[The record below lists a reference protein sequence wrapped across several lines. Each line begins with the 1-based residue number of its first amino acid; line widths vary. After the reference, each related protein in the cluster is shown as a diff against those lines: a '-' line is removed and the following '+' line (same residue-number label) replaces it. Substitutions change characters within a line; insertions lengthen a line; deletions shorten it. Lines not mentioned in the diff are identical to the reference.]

1 MFLRPPLAVA
11 GESALTHHMAS
22 TVNARIPLALLE
34 AIRRIDTPAD
44 PTDTEYVTE
53 LRNKRLGLS
62 DTVYTQI
69 RRYSDAM
76 KRGQR
81 IPFAEAEG
89 LGTLIGRRPD
99 AATLFHN
106 AGEIMADAI
115 YESISP
121 TKRGTIRLLPGFIGR
136 PVALKQIKSVSEKFF
151 EGTLE
156 RTGSFL
162 ALKVANSVTVNGSPK
177 SAGCVFYETAFRQL
191 LKKLIDAGD
200 QVDHVHCAQRG
211 EGVCEW
217 RAEWRSANSPGSVNA
232 G

>member
-1 MFLRPPLAVA
+1 MFLASPLAGA
-11 GESALTHHMAS
+11 GDSALTPHMAS
-22 TVNARIPLALLE
+22 TVNARIPLSLLE
-34 AIRRIDTPAD
+34 AIRRIDTPMD
-44 PTDTEYVTE
+44 PTETEYVTE

-69 RRYSDAM
+69 RRYNDAM

-106 AGEIMADAI
+106 AGEILAQTI
-115 YESISP
+115 YESISA
-121 TKRGTIRLLPGFIGR
+121 TTRGTIRTLPGFMSR
-136 PVALKQIKSVSEKFF
+136 PLALKQIKDVSGKFF

-162 ALKVANSVTVNGSPK
+162 TLRVPDSVTVNGAPRSV
-177 SAGCVFYETAFRQL
+177 GCVFYETAFRDL
-191 LKKLIDAGD
+191 LKMLIDSGE

-211 EGVCEW
+211 EGACEW
-217 RAEWRSANSPGSVNA
+217 RAEWRSVNH
-232 G
+232 

>member
-1 MFLRPPLAVA
+1 MP
-11 GESALTHHMAS
+11 S
-22 TVNARIPLALLE
+22 TVNARIPLSLLE
-34 AIRRIDTPAD
+34 AIRRIDTPSD
-44 PTDTEYVTE
+44 PTETEYVAE

-69 RRYSDAM
+69 RRYNEAL

-99 AATLFHN
+99 AEDLFRN
-106 AGEIMADAI
+106 AGLILASDV

-121 TKRGTIRLLPGFIGR
+121 TRRQSIRSMPGFMSR
-136 PVALKQIKSVSEKFF
+136 PMAMKQIRAFAEDFLDGS
-151 EGTLE
+151 LE

-162 ALKVANSVTVNGSPK
+162 SLKVPGSVTVNGAPK
-177 SAGCVFYETAFRQL
+177 SAGCFFYETAFREL
-191 LKKLIDAGD
+191 LRLLNDVAPQIE
-200 QVDHVHCAQRG
+200 HVHCAQRG

-217 RAEWRSANSPGSVNA
+217 RAEWRGNPE
-232 G
+232 

>member
-1 MFLRPPLAVA
+1 
-11 GESALTHHMAS
+11 MAS
-22 TVNARIPLALLE
+22 TVNARIPLSLLE
-34 AIRRIDTPAD
+34 AIRRIDTPTD

-53 LRNKRLGLS
+53 LRNKRFGLS

-76 KRGQR
+76 RRGQR
-81 IPFAEAEG
+81 IPFSEAEG

-99 AATLFHN
+99 AAVLFEK
-106 AGEIMADAI
+106 AGYILAEAV

-121 TKRGTIRLLPGFIGR
+121 TMRGSIKLLPGFMSR
-136 PVALKQIKSVSEKFF
+136 PMALKQIRIASEKYF

-162 ALKVANSVTVNGSPK
+162 ALKVADSVTVNGSPR
-177 SAGCVFYETAFRQL
+177 SAGCAFYETAFRQL
-191 LKKLIDAGD
+191 LKTLVDAGD

-211 EGVCEW
+211 EGFCEW
-217 RAEWRSANSPGSVNA
+217 RAEWRSRGH
-232 G
+232 